1 MLIRDSTVYVPTPVF
16 QTWYGALAWYP
27 SVKQNL
33 LKVELHHELN
43 EPGVVARRND
53 SPEIT
58 WTENLA
64 SIRVELSPGGDC
76 GVQVAD
82 RIGKVHLIE
91 QVEEFRAKSDISR
104 FR

>member
-1 MLIRDSTVYVPTPVF
+1 MSILVSTNRVPTRAF
-16 QTWYGALAWYP
+16 QTWCGVSALRL
-27 SVKQNL
+27 SLQRSFL
-33 LKVELHHELN
+33 EVELQHELN

-91 QVEEFRAKSDISR
+91 QVEEFRAKFDISR
-104 FR
+104 F